1 MPLLLHQLF
10 QMLTAIVLDTF
21 LATSAYT
28 VYSSRHSSV
37 HPRFAGLRVDDLA
50 RAGAVVADMRKII
63 RQDPRII
70 QKLHRRVFLDKIT
83 RDQVSI
89 YISCYVEAPNRDA
102 FMAVKQDL
110 LLAFTDCVERNG
122 ARLARNRLQVS
133 PTYSSCHLMVM
144 DWQHACLLSL
154 SSRNSF
160 NEAVPL
166 TALAVVSC
174 CGLHL

>member
-1 MPLLLHQLF
+1 M
-10 QMLTAIVLDTF
+10 
-21 LATSAYT
+21 
-28 VYSSRHSSV
+28 
-37 HPRFAGLRVDDLA
+37 

-110 LLAFTDCVERNG
+110 LLAFIDCVERNG
-122 ARLARNRLQVS
+122 AKLARNRLQVPFPCLPLPF
-133 PTYSSCHLMVM
+133 PTFPCLPLTFSYLPYLPLPPCFTLPGLRPPSEAKSCSVQSLQLNSSSCLCVS
-144 DWQHACLLSL
+144 QVCTSYSL
-154 SSRNSF
+154 
-160 NEAVPL
+160 
-166 TALAVVSC
+166 
-174 CGLHL
+174 H

>member
-1 MPLLLHQLF
+1 
-10 QMLTAIVLDTF
+10 
-21 LATSAYT
+21 
-28 VYSSRHSSV
+28 
-37 HPRFAGLRVDDLA
+37 
-50 RAGAVVADMRKII
+50 MRKII

-144 DWQHACLLSL
+144 DWQHACLLCSK
-154 SSRNSF
+154 SHNCY

-166 TALAVVSC
+166 TALAVASC